1 MALQVNITNI
11 AQVTYPV
18 DVYICRDCPDTDCT
32 LVDTINSVPATI
44 TIPGPYSGYSSFGV
58 KIIDDANCEYCQT
71 FQGTTT
77 TSTTTIN
84 PLCVSCDIGFDLY
97 DTNPIAEISVGLI
110 TASCDPS
117 ITDYVIE
124 WYGPGVG
131 STTVAFTS
139 GYGSDYLGDYLYAH
153 PLTGSSAVPVV
164 SGVYTPIIQKI
175 KINGTEYTDLNCFNS
190 TTVDVD
196 ALTCDNGSPT
206 DVPQYSHKLSFSAI
220 TNVTPQPVTTTF
232 ILDPLKPYF
241 AFRFVGEE
249 IYDTLKITF
258 YGSNYQDPI
267 VVEYVSLGDDLPQS
281 DFRLITLP
289 KLAKTVSYGINSN
302 YSKVL
307 NLSNFTVN
315 NGDYLEVEVIP
326 NPINNNTSWKF
337 YCECLETFD
346 CNVCY
351 DTNINSPLKI
361 IESSINITTNPCG
374 LSNLTFNFSGC
385 PDSDI
390 YKYLF
395 TAAAW
400 NSINWGLSYYNST
413 NFIANLLSP
422 NPQTFCDSGGP
433 AFPTQCSTP
442 SSETITYSKT
452 VPGSE
457 GLITMT
463 FTNYNDLEDYYN
475 EWQLRYLQYSGNPI
489 DCTDPDFYRW
499 FQIQI
504 PLASGSDNCG
514 DTTGYQSY
522 YIHPS
527 AVVTTG
533 GTGPYTMTITMPTI
547 SKCITFTPCETGCE
561 DSEDIYVNFIN
572 NSSTA
577 TTNNISIVSNTGS
590 KLDNFI
596 IGVSDLTVF
605 TQTLSATTYT
615 ISMSIPKYVNQ
626 TVPYSGNPLTLIPS
640 LGAELCD
647 FNTWTFVSAPNNLD
661 YYLYYGA
668 YIQLR
673 YINPLDPQDFELWSP
688 TFVNGTW
695 AGYPA
700 LPTLNK
706 IYDYIGGVATIYDS
720 NYFV

>member
-18 DVYICRDCPDTDCT
+18 DVYVCGDCPDTDCT

-97 DTNPIAEISVGLI
+97 DTNPISEISVGLI

-139 GYGSDYLGDYLYAH
+139 GYGSDYLGDYLYTH

-400 NSINWGLSYYNST
+400 NSIIWGLSYYTST

-433 AFPTQCSTP
+433 SFPTQCSTP

-547 SKCITFTPCETGCE
+547 SKCITFTPCETGC
-561 DSEDIYVNFIN
+561 DSSEDIYVNFIN

-605 TQTLSATTYT
+605 NQTLSATTYT